1 MRPVRG
7 EAMATVGS
15 PEHRELAARAYARG
29 ITLVRDDAP
38 LLPLRLA
45 ADQRIFVVAWRGPV
59 SKAVDV
65 HFGPEAFVAAV
76 REHHDNVS
84 AAVLPC
90 SPADGDIQVLREK
103 VASVE
108 VTLLL
113 TLNAHRD
120 PAQAE
125 VMRTLAAAARHAAM
139 IAVADPY
146 DAATLHGIPTALA
159 SYDYSAPA
167 LEAVAHALFFADPPA
182 GRLPVRLG
190 G

>member
-1 MRPVRG
+1 
-7 EAMATVGS
+7 
-15 PEHRELAARAYARG
+15 ARG
-29 ITLVRDDAP
+29 ITLVRDDSH

-59 SKAVDV
+59 SRAIDARYT
-65 HFGPEAFVAAV
+65 PEAFVTAIRA
-76 REHHDNVS
+76 HHGGVS
-84 AAVLPC
+84 AAVLSGAPT
-90 SPADGDIQVLREK
+90 AGDIEALREK
-103 VASVE
+103 VASAE

-125 VMRTLAAAARHAAM
+125 AMRALAAAARHAIV

-146 DAATLHGIPTALA
+146 DAATLSDVPTALA
-159 SYDYSAPA
+159 TYDYSAPA
-167 LEAVAHALFFADPPA
+167 LEAAAHALFSQDAPP

-190 G
+190 V